1 MTRLEKLNRVTT
13 QFLTVTLAL
22 SLTLAEARAQDT
34 GGTMAP
40 AGGESGAL
48 TGSAVDP
55 LTITYH
61 GYLTDLAEGPV
72 HGQKNLT
79 FRLYTEA
86 EGGELIWEEVLL
98 DVPVVYGAFYV
109 SLGLLEPLP
118 VETALQEAL
127 YLTFQ
132 VEDDDEVSPRMMVGG
147 ALRSQWSE
155 RSVSADSSDHAVDV
169 SGEHVHPATV
179 SIGEMLVINENGEW
193 VGAPIDASVDSV
205 AVAAE
210 LASNVEFNS
219 TVADALYETYGSELA
234 GPAGEPGPAGPP
246 GEPGPAGPPG
256 EPGVAPTASE
266 VSAELVADGVF
277 RSNVADDLFTQ
288 HGDEL
293 RGEPGPVGPQG
304 PAGET
309 GAQGLQGLQGEP
321 GPVGPQGPAGET
333 GAQGLQGEPGPVGPQ
348 GPAGETG
355 AQGPQGLQ
363 GEPGPVGPQGP
374 AGETGPVGPQGP
386 AGDVCTLVPI
396 ASNGVV
402 VSGLYKLTCGEVSIQ
417 VAASLCGNGVID
429 SGEECDD
436 GNYNAGDG
444 CDPRC
449 LIECPNGRNI
459 ADICLDEDDDE
470 CDAPG
475 PGNSGCS
482 NGRPGGRFR

>member
-355 AQGPQGLQ
+355 AQGP
-363 GEPGPVGPQGP
+363 VGPQG
-374 AGETGPVGPQGP
+374 ETGPQGP
-386 AGDVCTLVPI
+386 AGDSCTI
-396 ASNGVV
+396 AP
-402 VSGLYKLTCGEVSIQ
+402 VSSASGAVITGLYDLTCGAMTIRVG
-417 VAASLCGNGVID
+417 ASLCGNGQLD
-429 SGEECDD
+429 SNEECDD
-436 GNYNAGDG
+436 GNLSSGDG
-444 CDPRC
+444 CNASCRW
-449 LIECPNGRNI
+449 ECPNSRSYAQVCGV
-459 ADICLDEDDDE
+459 DDQDDDGND
-470 CDAPG
+470 CDAEG

-482 NGRPGGRFR
+482 NGVPGGRPRQNIR